1 MFDARLINDP
11 FDDPGVFVELKYRRE
26 ALLLDL
32 GDVRVLSPRNLLKI
46 SHIFI
51 SHTHV
56 DHFIGFDHL
65 VRICLGRDRTIRLFG
80 PPGFIRNVENRLGS
94 YTWNLVENYDNDFD
108 LEVTEV
114 LVTEKKSCR
123 FRCRNAFR
131 KEAEAAGMIADG
143 VLVDHPFYRVR
154 TESLDHRI
162 PSLAFALEEKFR
174 INIRKDVLREMAVPP
189 GPWLMELKDRI
200 AGHAD
205 PDTPIRASWR
215 DETDGSCRE
224 QVFTLGELR
233 EKLVLITKGMKIA
246 YIGDAIYHAENEAK
260 MLAIAEGADLLFI
273 EAPFLHEDAGR
284 AAEKY
289 HLTARQAGTVARKAG
304 VKRMTLYHFSP
315 KYQGQGDRLQKE
327 AIRAFSGQDCFDTGH
342 RRCLPDSAGKRRRA
356 GLPRDF
362 GSSIHRN

>member
-26 ALLLDL
+26 ALLFDL
-32 GDVRVLSPRNLLKI
+32 GDVCALSPRNLLKI
-46 SHIFI
+46 GHIFV
-51 SHTHV
+51 SHTHM

-65 VRICLGRDRTIRLFG
+65 VRVCLGRDRAIQLFG

-108 LEVTEV
+108 LDVTEV
-114 LVTEKKSCR
+114 LGEEKMSCR
-123 FRCRNAFR
+123 FRCRHAFR
-131 KEAEAAGMIADG
+131 KEEETTGIITDG

-154 TESLDHRI
+154 TEILDHRI

-205 PDTPIRASWR
+205 PDTLIRAIWK
-215 DETDGSCRE
+215 DETDGYCRE
-224 QVFTLGELR
+224 QLFTLGELQ
-233 EKLVLITKGMKIA
+233 EKLILITKGMKIA
-246 YIGDAIYHAENEAK
+246 YIGDAIYHAENEVR
-260 MLAIAEGADLLFI
+260 MLTIAEGADLLFI

-289 HLTARQAGTVARKAG
+289 HLTARQAGTVARKAK
-304 VKRMTLYHFSP
+304 VKRMHLYHFSP
-315 KYQGQGDRLQKE
+315 KYQGQGERLQEE
-327 AIRAFSGQDCFDTGH
+327 AGRAFTG
-342 RRCLPDSAGKRRRA
+342 LD
-356 GLPRDF
+356 
-362 GSSIHRN
+362 